1 MQGAAGTQKPEEF
14 FQTTWTNLSNGLNK
28 VLNLLETHQSLV
40 PKEWLTYHEY
50 AYAMCALDSHLPS
63 ACYAMCCFPDENFKM
78 PDKLYPRLAELLGA
92 FVETRVQVTH
102 SP

>member
-50 AYAMCALDSHLPS
+50 A
-63 ACYAMCCFPDENFKM
+63 
-78 PDKLYPRLAELLGA
+78 
-92 FVETRVQVTH
+92 
-102 SP
+102 